1 MYWSF
6 ERHPDSRAS
15 YSWDPDARRILV
27 VPRPRGGG
35 SGLAMSRCTWISL
48 KRFIRGHLER
58 FFGSSRHS
66 KMALVFSFLSFEFL
80 GLMPQESKTVCYRS
94 GFSGL
99 DSCFLFVNAF
109 LAVDPP
115 YVYQ

>member
-1 MYWSF
+1 
-6 ERHPDSRAS
+6 
-15 YSWDPDARRILV
+15 
-27 VPRPRGGG
+27 
-35 SGLAMSRCTWISL
+35 
-48 KRFIRGHLER
+48 
-58 FFGSSRHS
+58 
-66 KMALVFSFLSFEFL
+66 MALVFSFLSFEFL